1 MEQPAAS
8 ALVVLSLKEE
18 YPVRKPK
25 PASLSRLQTAFR
37 FRSFRLRGRG
47 GMGRAAPRQKPV
59 PERPPGVYN
68 VSVNIRGG
76 AIVMRILVT
85 GGAGYIGSHAVKL
98 FLARGHDVWVYDN
111 LSMGHRASVPAARLV
126 EGDLSEQ
133 QRLDHVLV
141 MHRIEAVVHF
151 AAFAFVGESVTNPAK
166 YYQNNL
172 VNTLNLLEAMRRHKI
187 GRIVFSSTCATYGV
201 PEKVPITEE
210 EKQRPINP
218 YGNTKLAV
226 EHALAD
232 YAAAYGW
239 GFAALRYFNA
249 AGAAPDGSIGEDHDP
264 ETHLI
269 PIVLQAVMGQRPAVE
284 VFGTDYPTPDG
295 TCIRDYIHVDDL
307 ADAHLLA
314 LEALEPGKELRYNLG
329 TGRGYSVRE
338 VIRAAEEVTG
348 KKVPVK
354 EGPRR
359 AGDPPALVA
368 CADKVRRELGWK
380 PHYPELRS
388 VVETAWK
395 WHRTHP
401 KGYED

>member
-1 MEQPAAS
+1 
-8 ALVVLSLKEE
+8 
-18 YPVRKPK
+18 
-25 PASLSRLQTAFR
+25 
-37 FRSFRLRGRG
+37 
-47 GMGRAAPRQKPV
+47 
-59 PERPPGVYN
+59 
-68 VSVNIRGG
+68 
-76 AIVMRILVT
+76 MRILVT
-85 GGAGYIGSHAVKL
+85 GGAGYIGSHAVRL
-98 FLARGHDVWVYDN
+98 FLERGHDVWVYDN
-111 LSMGHRASVPAARLV
+111 LSMGHRGAVPAERLIAA
-126 EGDLSEQ
+126 DLCET
-133 QRLDHVLV
+133 QRLDHAL
-141 MHRIEAVVHF
+141 MLHRIEAVVHF

-166 YYQNNL
+166 YYQNNF
-172 VNTLNLLEAMRRHKI
+172 VNTLNLLDALRRHKI

-201 PEKVPITEE
+201 PEVVPITED
-210 EKQRPINP
+210 EKQKPINP

-249 AGAAPDGSIGEDHDP
+249 AGASPDGSIGEDHDP

-269 PIVLQAVMGQRPAVE
+269 PLVLQAALGQRSAIE
-284 VFGTDYPTPDG
+284 VFGADYPTPDG
-295 TCIRDYIHVDDL
+295 TCVRDYIHVDDL

-314 LEALEPGKELRYNLG
+314 LEALAPGKQLRYNLG

-348 KKVPVK
+348 KKVGVK

-359 AGDPPALVA
+359 AGDPPVLVA
-368 CADKVRRELGWK
+368 ASEKVQRELGWRPK
-380 PHYPELRS
+380 YTDLRS

-395 WHRTHP
+395 WHRAHP

>member
-1 MEQPAAS
+1 
-8 ALVVLSLKEE
+8 
-18 YPVRKPK
+18 
-25 PASLSRLQTAFR
+25 
-37 FRSFRLRGRG
+37 
-47 GMGRAAPRQKPV
+47 
-59 PERPPGVYN
+59 
-68 VSVNIRGG
+68 
-76 AIVMRILVT
+76 MRILVT
-85 GGAGYIGSHAVKL
+85 GGAGYIGSHAVRL
-98 FLARGHDVWVYDN
+98 FLERGHDVWVYDN
-111 LSMGHRASVPAARLV
+111 LSMGHRAAVPAERLIAA
-126 EGDLSEQ
+126 DLCET
-133 QRLDHVLV
+133 QRLDHAL
-141 MHRIEAVVHF
+141 MLHRIEAVVHF

-172 VNTLNLLEAMRRHKI
+172 VNTLNLFDALRRHKI

-201 PEKVPITEE
+201 PEIVPITEE
-210 EKQRPINP
+210 EKQKPINP

-269 PIVLQAVMGQRPAVE
+269 PLVLQTALGQRSAIE

-295 TCIRDYIHVDDL
+295 TCVRDYIHVDDL

-314 LEALEPGKELRYNLG
+314 LEALAPGKQLRYNLG

-348 KKVPVK
+348 KKVGVR

-359 AGDPPALVA
+359 AGDPPVLVA
-368 CADKVRRELGWK
+368 ASEKVQRELGWRPK
-380 PHYPELRS
+380 YTDLRS

-395 WHRTHP
+395 WHKAHP
-401 KGYED
+401 KGYGE